1 MLKKTIFRFLID
13 SHINDRL
20 SIRTS
25 KDRFILFFLIKS
37 IFYISL
43 SELLPPTASLNS
55 RGRARSKNNSRTIMA
70 SGSDS
75 DVSRSLKTPE
85 TLKAPIW
92 RNFGFREIEG
102 TNELD
107 KSKAVCKKC
116 GIEVKHCGNTTNLK
130 NHLRR
135 HHPNLSLGPQQT
147 KLDMLSLLPINSGN
161 TSFNM
166 LLLYT
171 VMK

>member
-1 MLKKTIFRFLID
+1 MFRAVLKKSIFRFLID

-20 SIRTS
+20 SIRMS
-25 KDRFILFFLIKS
+25 KDRFFYLFIFLIKI

-43 SELLPPTASLNS
+43 SELLPPAASLNS

-70 SGSDS
+70 SGSDG

-85 TLKAPIW
+85 TLKVPIW

-107 KSKAVCKKC
+107 KSKAVCKSA
-116 GIEVKHCGNTTNLK
+116 E
-130 NHLRR
+130 LR
-135 HHPNLSLGPQQT
+135 
-147 KLDMLSLLPINSGN
+147 
-161 TSFNM
+161 
-166 LLLYT
+166 
-171 VMK
+171 

>member
-1 MLKKTIFRFLID
+1 MTDYRFVRPKID
-13 SHINDRL
+13 YFYYYF
-20 SIRTS
+20 
-25 KDRFILFFLIKS
+25 FILFIILFLIKI

-43 SELLPPTASLNS
+43 SELLPPAASLNS

-70 SGSDS
+70 SGSDG

-85 TLKAPIW
+85 TL
-92 RNFGFREIEG
+92 
-102 TNELD
+102 
-107 KSKAVCKKC
+107 
-116 GIEVKHCGNTTNLK
+116 
-130 NHLRR
+130 
-135 HHPNLSLGPQQT
+135 
-147 KLDMLSLLPINSGN
+147 N

>member
-1 MLKKTIFRFLID
+1 MLKKSIFRFFID
-13 SHINDRL
+13 LHINDRL

-25 KDRFILFFLIKS
+25 KDRFIYLFFLIKIKIKI

-43 SELLPPTASLNS
+43 SELLPPAASLNS

-70 SGSDS
+70 SGSDG

-85 TLKAPIW
+85 TL
-92 RNFGFREIEG
+92 
-102 TNELD
+102 
-107 KSKAVCKKC
+107 
-116 GIEVKHCGNTTNLK
+116 
-130 NHLRR
+130 
-135 HHPNLSLGPQQT
+135 
-147 KLDMLSLLPINSGN
+147 N